1 MSTIVTIDFEK
12 DDSYLSTPLPVP
24 NYPKEPIY
32 PDWPSAWKGLESI
45 LPAIIKKFD
54 VKQNFALEFGVEF
67 GYSTAAFAQLFDNVT
82 GIDTFLGDPHSD
94 LQLGGGKTRPRTDF
108 FEYTRKNLEK
118 WPNIHIFQMD
128 YKEWITKDTS
138 QYDLIHVDIV
148 HTFEDTLACGRWAAD
163 HAPVVVF
170 HDTES
175 FPEVKRAVAAI
186 AEDTGKTFYNYPH
199 CYGLGIV
206 A

>member
-1 MSTIVTIDFEK
+1 
-12 DDSYLSTPLPVP
+12 
-24 NYPKEPIY
+24 
-32 PDWPSAWKGLESI
+32 
-45 LPAIIKKFD
+45 
-54 VKQNFALEFGVEF
+54 
-67 GYSTAAFAQLFDNVT
+67 
-82 GIDTFLGDPHSD
+82 
-94 LQLGGGKTRPRTDF
+94 
-108 FEYTRKNLEK
+108 
-118 WPNIHIFQMD
+118 MD

-163 HAPVVVF
+163 HAPVVLF

-175 FPEVKRAVAAI
+175 FSEVKRAVAAI